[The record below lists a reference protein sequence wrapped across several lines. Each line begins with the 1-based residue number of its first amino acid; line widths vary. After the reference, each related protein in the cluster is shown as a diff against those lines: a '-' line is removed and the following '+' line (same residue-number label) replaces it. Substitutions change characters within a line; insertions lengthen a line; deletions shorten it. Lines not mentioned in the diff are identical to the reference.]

1 MKEEY
6 NYLISIGKFIL
17 KYNIRKLVRQSSIL
31 NILEKNI

>member
-17 KYNIRKLVRQSSIL
+17 KYNIRKLVRQNSTTKYI
-31 NILEKNI
+31 EKI